1 MSGKKILIIDD
12 DEDMR
17 RGLDMRL
24 RASGYETAFATDA
37 VSAISVANQ
46 EQPDLVLLDLGLP
59 VGDGFVVMER
69 MRESATLG
77 CIPVIVLSARDPKAN
92 ARRAFEEGALAFFQK
107 PADNAEL
114 LTAIGRAV
122 GQLEEGRSC
131 RLRRS

>member
-37 VSAISVANQ
+37 VSAISVAIQ

-59 VGDGFVVMER
+59 VGDGFLVMQR
-69 MRESATLG
+69 MRESATLR
-77 CIPVIVLSARDPKAN
+77 CIPVIVVSARDPKAS
-92 ARRAFEEGALAFFQK
+92 ARRALEEGALAFFQK

-114 LTAIGRAV
+114 LTAIERAV
-122 GQLEEGRSC
+122 GDS
-131 RLRRS
+131 